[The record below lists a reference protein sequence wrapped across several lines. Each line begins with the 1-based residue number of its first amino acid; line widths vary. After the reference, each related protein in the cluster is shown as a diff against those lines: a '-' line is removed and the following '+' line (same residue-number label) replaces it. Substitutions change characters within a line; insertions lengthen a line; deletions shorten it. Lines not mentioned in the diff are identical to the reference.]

1 LRGGQRKQS
10 LDAKADSRIPA
21 TAMARAHPTPRKVSA
36 DAAAAAAA
44 ARRAKTNERW
54 KRVAKAVKVRPYVVH
69 WMEEGAMAAERR
81 RIEASEQG
89 RLEADALFADTV
101 DSVEPMSKVARL
113 N

>member
-1 LRGGQRKQS
+1 
-10 LDAKADSRIPA
+10 
-21 TAMARAHPTPRKVSA
+21 MAAV
-36 DAAAAAAA
+36 AAASDD
-44 ARRAKTNERW
+44 ARRAKANERW
-54 KRVAKAVKVRPYVVH
+54 KRVAKVVKVRPYVVH